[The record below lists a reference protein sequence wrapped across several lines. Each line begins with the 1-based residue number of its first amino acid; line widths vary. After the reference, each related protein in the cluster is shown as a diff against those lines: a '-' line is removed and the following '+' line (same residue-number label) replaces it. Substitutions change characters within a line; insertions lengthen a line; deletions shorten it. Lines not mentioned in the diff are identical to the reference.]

1 MIACWVLAIRRVP
14 QHEVRR
20 EHSGEIMNTSCRA
33 ASDRAAPPREA
44 LRRQDF
50 DTPGDRALLAQ
61 RRGAFAVFLA
71 SAVFLSMSQALA
83 QTPPQSQIEEVV
95 VTATRIPE
103 ANDRVPADTTVV
115 SGSQLRARD
124 AWDLQTSLALV
135 PGVEAPAGGDAG
147 PSSSVPSFWGL
158 HEFDAFL
165 LVTDGIPWGGA
176 FNPAISTLDLTDV
189 ERIEVLK
196 GAAPV
201 MYGATSFVGVVQ
213 VLHYPAGQASQQID
227 LGVGS
232 YGSARGDLSL
242 ALPGSDSF
250 RNSLALDGESL
261 GFADKREGVSD
272 GQFLYRAAQDIG
284 SGTLRFDTDLTF
296 VHDAPPSPILRIGT
310 GLTPLIPDNANFNP
324 SNAEI
329 AENKYQA
336 DIGCTQPTRLGTWDT
351 LLSYAHSDIV
361 YIAGFLHPDL
371 SGTVDTQDQNRL
383 LDDGYGDTHV
393 TNKDFKNLTLIA
405 GADFLYGFGH
415 QGTFNDNSAY
425 TVPLNGSVLPP
436 PASQSAANE
445 IGSVHD
451 HREFLGQYLQ
461 ADWKPDDRFDVL
473 AGVRLNETFEHQYSS
488 DYLLQPPAS
497 FAAQSSARD
506 LVKPAGTI
514 GASYR
519 AWDDGMG
526 DEAVLYADYRNAFK
540 PSAQD
545 FGPDYQP
552 EVLLPETAQSYE
564 AGVKGA
570 LLSGALS
577 YDAEAFL
584 QDFQNLVVPLPT
596 GFLTNAAHEQLKG
609 VELETRY
616 NFTPDLAAAA
626 SIAWHDDR
634 FGHYDFFDGVN
645 SVDVAGR
652 ELTLSPHILASGGI
666 LYTPPKGFN
675 ATLVVDYV
683 GRRYLDEEN
692 TAPVPGY
699 TTLAATLGYR
709 FGRTLV
715 SVEGTNLTNQR
726 PPVSASEFGSQ
737 SFYLLNARMLWLRL
751 GYAL

>member
-1 MIACWVLAIRRVP
+1 MGAQRGIKQARFQMGIGLCALQPWRLGVLAVSFALGIAP
-14 QHEVRR
+14 VR
-20 EHSGEIMNTSCRA
+20 
-33 ASDRAAPPREA
+33 
-44 LRRQDF
+44 
-50 DTPGDRALLAQ
+50 
-61 RRGAFAVFLA
+61 
-71 SAVFLSMSQALA
+71 QALA
-83 QTPPQSQIEEVV
+83 QTEPEVEQVV

-103 ANDRVPADTTVV
+103 ANDRIPADVSVV
-115 SGSQLRARD
+115 SGKELRARD

-196 GAAPV
+196 GSAPV

-213 VLHYPAGQASQQID
+213 VLHYPAGQAAQQID
-227 LGVGS
+227 LEGGS
-232 YGSARGDLSL
+232 YGSARGDLSMV
-242 ALPGSDSF
+242 LPGSDNF

-261 GFADKREGVSD
+261 GFADKRENVSD
-272 GQFLYRAAQDIG
+272 GQLLYRAADDIG
-284 SGTLRFDTDLTF
+284 PGTLRFDTDLTF

-310 GLTPLIPDNANFNP
+310 ELAPQISLNANFNP
-324 SNAEI
+324 ANAEI
-329 AENKYQA
+329 AENKYQG
-336 DIGCTQPTRLGTWDT
+336 DIGWTQPTSLGTWDT

-371 SGTVDTQDQNRL
+371 SGTVDTQDQHRL
-383 LDDGYGDTHV
+383 LNDGYFDTHV
-393 TNKDFKNLTLIA
+393 TNTAIDHLSLIA
-405 GADFLYGFGH
+405 GADFLYGFGR
-415 QGTFNDNSAY
+415 QGTYNDNSAY

-436 PASQSAANE
+436 PTTELPSNE
-445 IGSVHD
+445 IGSVD
-451 HREFLGQYLQ
+451 DKREFLGQYLQ
-461 ADWKPDDRFDVL
+461 ADWAPDPRWDVI
-473 AGVRLNETFEHQYSS
+473 AGFRLNETFEHQYSS
-488 DYLLQPPAS
+488 DYLLTPPAS
-497 FAAQSSARD
+497 FASQSSNRD
-506 LVKPAGTI
+506 LIKPAGTF
-514 GASYR
+514 GASYN
-519 AWDDGMG
+519 AWEEDG

-552 EVLLPETAQSYE
+552 TVLLPETAQSYE

-570 LLSGALS
+570 LLSSALS

-584 QDFQNLVVPLPT
+584 QNFQNQVVPLPT
-596 GFLTNAAHEQLKG
+596 GFLTNAAKSQLKG

-616 NFTPDLAAAA
+616 DFMPDLGVAANF
-626 SIAWHDDR
+626 AWHDAR
-634 FGHYDFFDGVN
+634 YGQYDFFNGVN
-645 SVDVAGR
+645 SVNVAGR
-652 ELTLSPHILASGGI
+652 ELPLSPHVLASGGI
-666 LYTPPKGFN
+666 LYTPPEGFN
-675 ATLVVDYV
+675 GTLVVNYV

-692 TAPVPGY
+692 TAPVDGY

-709 FGRTLV
+709 LGRYLV

-751 GYAL
+751 GYSL